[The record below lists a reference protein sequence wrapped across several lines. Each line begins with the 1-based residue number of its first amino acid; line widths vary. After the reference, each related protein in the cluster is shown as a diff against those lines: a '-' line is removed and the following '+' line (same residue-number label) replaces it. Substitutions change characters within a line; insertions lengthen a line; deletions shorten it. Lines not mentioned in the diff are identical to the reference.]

1 MRAQK
6 ILFVITQAPYSN
18 SAGQEALDALL
29 IGAAFEQEVSVL
41 FIHNGVFQLKN
52 NQDTKQT
59 NSTVKDIK
67 QFTKTF
73 KALNDFGVEHVYVDD
88 LSLASRGLDA
98 DQLMLDVQTIS
109 SEQVKELIAEQFRVF
124 TF

>member
-1 MRAQK
+1 MSAQK
-6 ILFVITQAPYSN
+6 MLFIVTQAPYSN
-18 SAGQEALDALL
+18 SVGQEALDALL
-29 IGAAFEQEVSVL
+29 IAAAFEQEVSVL

-52 NQDTKQT
+52 KQDTHQA
-59 NSTVKDIK
+59 NSTLKDIK

-73 KALNDFGVEHVYVDD
+73 KALGDFGVEHVYVDD

-98 DQLMLDVQTIS
+98 DQLILAVQTIS
-109 SEQVKELIAEQFRVF
+109 SEQVKELIADQFRVF